1 MRKDSNSSR
10 GIAMIRC
17 VTRGKQSSI
26 TTGHYLNTKTL
37 PIGKNLNE
45 EWLKLAKAIT
55 TITITQDG
63 KIEGRHLTVE
73 AQQEHIRKVERIM
86 RDIADGDIAVTLRL
100 EEEN

>member
-1 MRKDSNSSR
+1 M
-10 GIAMIRC
+10 
-17 VTRGKQSSI
+17 
-26 TTGHYLNTKTL
+26 
-37 PIGKNLNE
+37 
-45 EWLKLAKAIT
+45 AKAIT

-63 KIEGRHLTVE
+63 NLQERHLTVE